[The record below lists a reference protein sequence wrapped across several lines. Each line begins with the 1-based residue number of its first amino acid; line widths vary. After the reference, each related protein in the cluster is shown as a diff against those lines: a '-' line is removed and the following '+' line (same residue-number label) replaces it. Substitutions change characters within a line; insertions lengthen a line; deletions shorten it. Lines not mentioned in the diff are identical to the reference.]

1 MGLDDSLEG
10 NSTSVSSAEVISDAS
25 PIEPSG
31 IRQVVMLALS
41 LCILQ
46 IGFGI
51 VTPIFPFYID
61 ALGVGALE
69 LGVLAAS
76 FALTRIFLAGPM
88 GGLSDKVGRKPV
100 LLGALIGFAIANLI
114 YASAETIFVMI
125 GARALEGAVSAGFY
139 PAANAYVSDLTTP
152 ENRGTAMGYLSTGNM
167 VGFVIGPTL
176 GGVLA
181 QFLGIRLPFVIA
193 AIGTFFT
200 VIAIQILISEPPQSV
215 KRMAAPPKSDEIS
228 VVQVFQQQPKAYFT
242 LAVSMFANMF
252 AFGILEVAFML
263 DAVQRFGIEP
273 IEIGVFF
280 GIIGIITIAGNIGF
294 GKISDKVGRKW
305 LIVAGATMGG
315 ISLFLFMI
323 ATDVVGFYIAGMILG
338 VAISMRGPTIQALIG
353 DLCDDRVY
361 GSVMG
366 AFGAVS
372 NSAYVVGPLLGGYLF
387 DTSGDSISAL
397 GVASMVSFFG
407 AIAGGIGLPRDV
419 QLEGMCETDDESGND

>member
-1 MGLDDSLEG
+1 MDPDDTIEE
-10 NSTSVSSAEVISDAS
+10 SALAPET
-25 PIEPSG
+25 PIESEEIPLSTSG
-31 IRQVVMLALS
+31 IRQVLMLAFS
-41 LCILQ
+41 LALLQ

-51 VTPIFPFYID
+51 VTPIFPYYID
-61 ALGVGALE
+61 ALGVGAFE

-88 GGLSDKVGRKPV
+88 GGMSDRIGRKPV
-100 LLGALIGFAIANLI
+100 LIGALVGFAIANLI
-114 YASAETIFVMI
+114 YAMADTIFVMI

-139 PAANAYVSDLTTP
+139 PAANAFVSDLTTP

-193 AIGTFFT
+193 AIGTLLT
-200 VIAIQILISEPPQSV
+200 VIAIQILIKEPPQSV
-215 KRMAAPPKSDEIS
+215 KRMATPSLTSEIS
-228 VVQVFQQQPKAYFT
+228 VLEVFQTQPKAYFALT
-242 LAVSMFANMF
+242 VSMFANMF

-273 IEIGVFF
+273 IEIGGFF
-280 GIIGIITIAGNIGF
+280 GVIGVITIIGNIGF
-294 GKISDKVGRKW
+294 GKISDRIGRKW

-315 ISLFLFMI
+315 VSLYLFMI
-323 ATDVVGFYIAGMILG
+323 ASNLTGFYIAGMILG
-338 VAISMRGPTIQALIG
+338 LAISMRGPTIQALIG
-353 DLCDDRVY
+353 DLCDERVY

-366 AFGAVS
+366 AFGAIS

-397 GVASMVSFFG
+397 GVAAMVSFFG
-407 AIAGGIGLPRDV
+407 AFAGGIGLPRDV
-419 QLEGMCETDDESGND
+419 QLEGMCETEEESITD